1 MAKNNNQGIIKRLLF
16 FMAAEKK
23 RLVIGAVVAILIAGS
38 HLVRPLILRQIID
51 TAIPAGDIR
60 AAIYLALLF
69 VGALCAGAAIQYYQV
84 LNLAKLGLNIITG
97 LKNRVFNHILKQDV
111 SFFDKNQPGRLMART
126 ESDIERLKVIF
137 SHSAMVI
144 LQSSLMLIGIITII
158 ALEEPVF
165 GLLIIILLPV
175 ISVIVFFYL
184 RFIMNIWKIVR
195 TKNSFLAGYITE
207 YIQAVPLI
215 QLFAKKAKA
224 IELMLKHSY
233 EKMGYEKRG
242 LFYDYILF
250 WSFFHFLTETVAIV
264 ALFYYGIAQVLQG
277 QMTLGS
283 LIMYT
288 ELLRQ
293 LVMPLRNLMMVLSQV
308 QSSLAAASRV
318 FDILD
323 TKTRV
328 HNEGT
333 IDHVPKLKEAISF
346 RNIEFAYEKE
356 TVIKDMSFDIKAGE
370 NVAIVGPSGSGKTT
384 IINILLRFYDLSAGK
399 VLVDGTSIDAFRLD
413 KLRKDIGLVLQDVY
427 LFPGS
432 IMENLKAFNPDVP
445 EETVIKAAR
454 KLGAHN
460 MILKQPSGYH
470 SQLVEGGG
478 NLSMGERQLISFT
491 RALVKDPHILILDE
505 ATSSVDVITESLLQQ
520 ALKKLMEGR
529 TSIIIAHRLSTI
541 KEADRIIVF
550 NEGKIAE
557 CGTHRE
563 LMQQNGL
570 YRRLHDIQQIVG
582 A

>member
-1 MAKNNNQGIIKRLLF
+1 MEKKKKQSILKRLLF

-23 RLVIGAVVAILIAGS
+23 RLAIGAVVAILIAGS

-60 AAIYLALLF
+60 AAIGLALLF
-69 VGALCAGAAIQYYQV
+69 VAALCAGAAIQYYQV
-84 LNLAKLGLNIITG
+84 INLAKLGLNIITE
-97 LKNRVFNHILKQDV
+97 LKNQVFKHILKQDV

-137 SHSAMVI
+137 SHSAMVM
-144 LQSSLMLIGIITII
+144 LQSTLMLIGIITII
-158 ALEEPVF
+158 TLEEPVF
-165 GLLIIILLPV
+165 GLLILFLLPV
-175 ISVIVFFYL
+175 LSVIVFFYL

-224 IELMLKHSY
+224 IELLLKHSY

-242 LFYDYILF
+242 LFYDYIVF
-250 WSFFHFLTETVAIV
+250 WSFFHFLTETVAIAAV
-264 ALFYYGIAQVLQG
+264 FYYGITQILQG

-293 LVMPLRNLMMVLSQV
+293 LIMPLRNLMMVLSEV
-308 QSSLAAASRV
+308 QNSLAAASRV

-323 TKTRV
+323 TETKV
-328 HNEGT
+328 HNEGE
-333 IDHVPKLKEAISF
+333 IDHVPKLKQAINF
-346 RNIEFAYEKE
+346 RNIEFAYDKE
-356 TVIKDMSFDIKAGE
+356 PVIKNMSFDIQAGE
-370 NVAIVGPSGSGKTT
+370 HVAIIGPSGSGKTT
-384 IINILLRFYDLSAGK
+384 IINILLRFYDLSAGDI
-399 VLVDGTSIDAFRLD
+399 LIDGISIEAFRLD

-445 EETVIKAAR
+445 EKTVIEAAK
-454 KLGAHN
+454 KLGAHD
-460 MILKQPSGYH
+460 MITKQPNGYH
-470 SQLVEGGG
+470 CQLVEGGG

-505 ATSSVDVITESLLQQ
+505 ATSSVDVITENLLQQ

-541 KEADRIIVF
+541 KEADRLIVF
-550 NEGKIAE
+550 NEGEIAE
-557 CGTHRE
+557 CGTHQE

-570 YRRLHDIQQIVG
+570 YRKLHDIQQVVG